1 MSDFEKSTTGE
12 FTAET
17 EAGGRPL
24 FNAEKVKLTE
34 GFPPD
39 PGLYWQGLGEQVISE
54 SPRIQ
59 YAWLSVYVPEN
70 ANTGDHV
77 LSVNDRGYRASYTF
91 GGQADFTAYFSTTGK
106 MTLTVVPSVDD
117 PRLEG
122 TVEFVGKTQTGEKT
136 VDVKKGVFKF
146 SGLTTGRSGSPDKE

>member
-1 MSDFEKSTTGE
+1 MSDIEKNTTGE

-24 FNAEKVKLTE
+24 FNASKVRLTE
-34 GFPPD
+34 GYFPDQGP
-39 PGLYWQGLGEQVISE
+39 YWQGLGEQVISE
-54 SPRIQ
+54 SPRLQ
-59 YAWLSVYVPEN
+59 YAWLSVYVPLN
-70 ANTGDHV
+70 ASTGDHI
-77 LSVNDRGYRASYTF
+77 LKADERDYRASYAF
-91 GGQADFTAYFSTTGK
+91 GDQADLTSYFSTTGK

-122 TVEFVGKTQTGEKT
+122 TIEFVGKTESGEKT

-146 SGLTTGRSGSPDKE
+146 SGLTTGLSGTPDNT

>member
-1 MSDFEKSTTGE
+1 MSDFEKNTTGE

-24 FNAEKVKLTE
+24 FNADKVLLTE

-39 PGLYWQGLGEQVISE
+39 PGPYWQGLGEQVISE
-54 SPRIQ
+54 SPRLR

-70 ANTGDHV
+70 ANIGDHV
-77 LSVNDRGYRASYTF
+77 LSEEDRSYRASYAF
-91 GGQADFTAYFSTTGK
+91 GDQADLTSYFSTTGK

-122 TVEFVGKTQTGEKT
+122 TIDFEGKTPDGKNI
-136 VDVKKGVFKF
+136 VKVRNGVFKF
-146 SGLTTGRSGSPDKE
+146 SGLTASAPPTLDKE